1 MTLLPSGRSAARGP
15 SQIPC
20 LRADNGDVT
29 GSGRVAVA
37 VSGGP
42 ETGALLRRAASL
54 AGDGDLLAVHVL
66 AREGRPGSPTAT
78 VSTLRRSVEDVGGT
92 LHTVLGGDVAQAVA
106 EFAAGAAAGT
116 VVVGLPRN
124 GRLKDLLRPP
134 AAVRLARLVEG
145 TDVRSVAFDRT
156 RDGRRLRRRPGSL
169 SARRTAA
176 GWALAVLGPAVLTAL
191 LVRLHAS
198 PGLSLEVLVYLA
210 LTVAVAITGGLAPAV
225 SSALL
230 GFLSLNYFFTPPT
243 GHLLVSGAENVLV
256 LTVFVLVAV
265 AVASVVGLAGRRSAQ
280 AFRAR
285 VEAAALAEVSR
296 SALAGDD
303 TASGLADRL
312 RETFSLTGVSLLERA
327 DGDWRALAV
336 SGAGPSSPRDADA
349 VVPVDD
355 ERVLAVHGR
364 PLPAGD
370 RLVLEAFASQT
381 SALLERR
388 RLREL
393 ADQARVL
400 EEAEATRTA
409 LLAAVSH
416 DLRTPLATIR
426 AAVDGLLAPDVTL
439 SPAETEALVATVS
452 AATAHLERLIDNLL
466 DLSRLQSG
474 SVRPV
479 LRATALD
486 EVVPLAT
493 EGLGGVSIDMPD
505 TLPLVRTDP
514 GLLERALAN
523 VVSNAVRHSAGS
535 PVRITATPTRD
546 HIEVRV
552 IDTGPGL
559 EDDRKARMFEPFQR
573 LGDTSPDG
581 LGLGLAVTEGLATAV
596 GAGVSV
602 EDTPGGGLTM
612 VLRVPRERRMP

>member
-1 MTLLPSGRSAARGP
+1 VA
-15 SQIPC
+15 
-20 LRADNGDVT
+20 
-29 GSGRVAVA
+29 GSGRVVVA

-54 AGDGDLLAVHVL
+54 SADGGPLAVHVL
-66 AREGRPGSPTAT
+66 ARDGRPGSPTST
-78 VSTLRRSVEDVGGT
+78 VGALRRSVEDVGGT
-92 LHTVLGGDVAQAVA
+92 LHTVLGTDVAEAVA
-106 EFAAGAAAGT
+106 EFAAGAGAGT

-124 GRLKDLLRPP
+124 GRVKDLLRPP
-134 AAVRLARLVEG
+134 AAVRLARLAEG
-145 TDVRSVAFDRT
+145 TDVRAVAFDRA
-156 RDGRRLRRRPGSL
+156 RDGPGLRRRPGRF

-176 GWALAVLGPAVLTAL
+176 SWLLALLGPVALTVL
-191 LVRLHAS
+191 LVALHAS

-210 LTVAVAITGGLAPAV
+210 LTVAVAITGGLAPAIV
-225 SSALL
+225 SALL
-230 GFLSLNYFFTPPT
+230 GFVALNYYFTPPT
-243 GHLLVSGAENVLV
+243 GHLLVSGLENVLA
-256 LTVFVLVAV
+256 LAVFVLVAV
-265 AVASVVGLAGRRSAQ
+265 AVASVVGLAGRRSDQ

-285 VEAAALAEVSR
+285 AEAAALAEVSR

-303 TASGLADRL
+303 TAGALAHRL
-312 RETFSLTGVSLLERA
+312 RETFTLTGVSLLERA
-327 DGDWRALAV
+327 DGGWRVLAV

-355 ERVLAVHGR
+355 ERVLAVRGR

-400 EEAEATRTA
+400 AEAEATRTA

-426 AAVDGLLAPDVTL
+426 TAVDGLLATDVTL
-439 SPAETEALVATVS
+439 SPEQTEALVGAVS

-486 EVVPLAT
+486 EVVPLAA

-505 TLPLVRTDP
+505 TLPLVLTDP

-523 VVSNAVRHSAGS
+523 VVSNAVHHSAGS
-535 PVRITATPTRD
+535 TVRITATPTAE
-546 HIEVRV
+546 HIELRV

-559 EDDRKARMFEPFQR
+559 DDDLKSRMFEPFQR
-573 LGDTSPDG
+573 LGDTTPDG

-596 GAGVSV
+596 GARVSV

-612 VLRVPRERRMP
+612 VLRVPRERGTP